1 MSESQKELSL
11 PSLNLTYFRE
21 KKIDKN
27 IIKFMKKIKARLVG
41 YVTKGILERRLMK
54 QLSR

>member
-27 IIKFMKKIKARLVG
+27 IIKFMKKIKASLVG

>member
-11 PSLNLTYFRE
+11 PSLNLTYFCE

-27 IIKFMKKIKARLVG
+27 IIKFMKKIKASLVG

>member
-27 IIKFMKKIKARLVG
+27 IIKFMKKIKASLAG